1 MIVLGGSW
9 CYMLA
14 LDGSRWLLM
23 RSVGGDFGRLMKME
37 EDAGG
42 LREIA
47 GDWGRCEL
55 SRGDAEE
62 QLTHGDSRSPVAT
75 GHSWPFVA
83 THGHSCLLMVAYS
96 NSWPLMV
103 SRGRSW
109 SPMVTHGHSWQL
121 IVTRGHS

>member
-1 MIVLGGSW
+1 
-9 CYMLA
+9 MLA

-47 GDWGRCEL
+47 GDWRRCEL

-83 THGHSCLLMVAYS
+83 THGHSCLLIVAYS
-96 NSWPLMV
+96 NSWRFMV
-103 SRGRSW
+103 SRAVRGHPW
-109 SPMVTHGHSWQL
+109 SLMVTHGSSL
-121 IVTRGHS
+121 SRVVTRDHS